1 MVGATASPI
10 SRPNTA
16 SSPTVSWIELRAA
29 NRMPIRQPNAAM
41 NATMPTPPVR
51 LRPSQA
57 PRANNAAV
65 TATYPMVCAN
75 STCVWSAGRRP
86 HPLVGE

>member
-10 SRPNTA
+10 SRPNAA
-16 SSPTVSWIELRAA
+16 SSPTASWIELRTA

-41 NATMPTPPVR
+41 NAMMPTAPVR

-57 PRANNAAV
+57 PRANSAAV
-65 TATYPMVCAN
+65 IAT
-75 STCVWSAGRRP
+75 
-86 HPLVGE
+86 